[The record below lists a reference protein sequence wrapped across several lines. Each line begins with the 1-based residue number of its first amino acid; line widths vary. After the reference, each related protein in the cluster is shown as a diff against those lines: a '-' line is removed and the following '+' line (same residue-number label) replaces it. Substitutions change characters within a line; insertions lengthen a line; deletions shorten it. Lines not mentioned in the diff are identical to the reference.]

1 MNMIQDILPLT
12 NAEKDAIVK
21 LILADRYGK
30 ELALH
35 MNGNAQVK
43 LNFRDGRLGDRVNV
57 PQRDKIY
64 EVR

>member
-12 NAEKDAIVK
+12 NAEKDAILK

-30 ELALH
+30 ELGLI
-35 MNGNAQVK
+35 MNGNAQVQ